1 MPPRRRLMRL
11 ARALLNGPEP
21 DDIMVTDFVRIGYSG
36 PVGMVQSISDDH
48 AVVAWDG
55 DHRDIV
61 PLKALRRAPH
71 RGAKYDSR
79 RVE

>member
-1 MPPRRRLMRL
+1 MRL

-21 DDIMVTDFVRIGYSG
+21 DDIMANDFVRVGWSG
-36 PVGMVQSISDDH
+36 PVGIVEEINGDH

-55 DHRDIV
+55 NHRDIL
-61 PLKALRRAPH
+61 PLKALRRAPQ

-79 RVE
+79 RGG